1 MNISPQENRYS
12 THIKYKP
19 HLVSFILTL
28 FLAGISWYAI
38 NAPAL
43 NPPSVVPDTA
53 SESLF
58 SAERARVHLYQITKK
73 TRAVGSVGHKDTRQ
87 YIIDEFNK
95 LGLENEVQKTT
106 SLHRFP
112 NSVGAAYVKNIIA
125 RIPGTNPTKAV
136 VLMAHYDSAVHS
148 FGATD
153 AGNGVAAILE
163 TSRAIL
169 SGPPLENDV
178 ILLITDAEEPG
189 LYGARAYVNDHPWA
203 SETGVVLNAEGR
215 GYTGPVIM
223 FRTSGENGRLIQILA
238 KTAPRPFGDSM
249 SNETFRHMPNDTDLS
264 VFIESGYAGMDFA
277 NVHGLTHY
285 HTQLDNYENAEPRS
299 LQHHGDYMLSLTREL
314 GHHDLTKIT
323 APDRIYFT
331 IPALGFIHYPESW
344 ALPLS
349 ILTLILILYLL
360 VSEFRKGNL
369 TLKKGGLGFLY
380 CLGTLIILPLL
391 AVGLWYIIEP
401 YNPEVEWF
409 VTNASYSGGFYLVA
423 ICLLIAAVYIAP
435 ASWLSDK
442 LSTAGIMAGPFIVLS
457 VIALATS
464 ILTPG
469 ASFLFLWPLL
479 FSAVGFA
486 LARSENVNSII
497 QLLAVFIVPIPI
509 LFIMLQ
515 AIEGAEVMMT
525 LNFIAIPIIL
535 LVLMLGLF
543 GLQINLI
550 CRQLA
555 WKLPLTIA
563 AIGLGMIFWGI
574 ANSGFDESRKKPNGV
589 NYIVDVNKNEA
600 WWYSLDPEPD
610 EWTSNYLG
618 INPEQGKLP
627 EWAPQYPFG
636 FTNMPWINP
645 APVLR
650 TDAPDMLVLSDS
662 ISGHERHIHLRITNP
677 PGVYVTVTRVH
688 NISVI
693 ELTAIDGKKTRNDI
707 DNRFYGQLLIN
718 YFAPEQDGFEVSFK
732 IPADEIPEIYLR
744 SNIPGLPAFEDGTKP
759 ARYDFMMAAE
769 RWRDITQLQKTYILS
784 GL

>member
-1 MNISPQENRYS
+1 MKISPQVNKYS
-12 THIKYKP
+12 IHINYKSY
-19 HLVSFILTL
+19 LVSSILTL
-28 FLAGISWYAI
+28 FLAVISWYAI

-43 NPPSVVPDTA
+43 NPPSVVPASA
-53 SESLF
+53 SESQF
-58 SAERARVHLYQITKK
+58 SAERARTHLYNITTKA
-73 TRAVGSVGHKDTRQ
+73 RPVGSVGHKKARQ

-95 LGLENEVQKTT
+95 LGLENEVQNTT
-106 SLHRFP
+106 SLRRFP
-112 NSVGAAYVKNIIA
+112 NSIGTATVKNIIT
-125 RIPGTNPTKAV
+125 RIPGTNSTKAV

-163 TSRAIL
+163 TARALL
-169 SGPPLENDV
+169 SGPPLQNDV

-189 LYGARAYVNDHPWA
+189 LYGARAYVNEHPRA

-223 FRTSGENGRLIQILA
+223 FRTSDENGRLIQTLA

-249 SNETFRHMPNDTDLS
+249 SNEMFRHMPNDTDLS
-264 VFIESGYAGMDFA
+264 VFIDSGYAGMDFA
-277 NVHGLTHY
+277 NVHGFTHY
-285 HTQLDNYENAEPRS
+285 HTQLDNYENADPRS

-323 APDRIYFT
+323 VPDRIYFT
-331 IPALGFIHYPESW
+331 IPAVGFIHYPESW

-349 ILTLILILYLL
+349 ILTLIFILYLL
-360 VSEFRKGNL
+360 VSGFRNGTL
-369 TLKKGGLGFLY
+369 TFKKGGLGFLCY
-380 CLGTLIILPLL
+380 LGALIILPLL
-391 AVGLWYIIEP
+391 AVGLWYFIEP

-409 VTNASYSGGFYLVA
+409 VTNASYSGGFYLVS

-486 LARSENVNSII
+486 LARVENVNSII
-497 QLLAVFIVPIPI
+497 QTLALFIIPIPI

-525 LNFIAIPIIL
+525 LNFIAIPMIL
-535 LVLMLGLF
+535 LVLMLGLL

-550 CRQLA
+550 SRHLS

-574 ANSGFDESRKKPNGV
+574 VNSGFDENRKKPNGV

-618 INPEQGKLP
+618 SNPEQARMP

-636 FTNMPWINP
+636 FTNKPWINP

-650 TDAPDMLVLSDS
+650 TDAPDMSVLSDS
-662 ISGHERHIHLRITNP
+662 ISDNERHIHLRITNP
-677 PGVYVTVTRVH
+677 PGVYVTVTRIH
-688 NISVI
+688 NISEI
-693 ELTAIDGKKTRNDI
+693 ELTTINGKEPPEDTDS
-707 DNRFYGQLLIN
+707 RFSEQMLIN
-718 YFAPEQDGFEVSFK
+718 YFAPEQDGFELSFK
-732 IPADEIPEIYLR
+732 VAADENPEIYLR

-769 RWRDITQLQKTYILS
+769 RWRDITQLQITYKLS